1 MNGENNY
8 RDDDGTQA
16 SLKLIFE
23 TGGDF
28 NAFAGSESNEEKF
41 SETTQGNK
49 NIELI
54 HSNMQKKLVPEI
66 GMEFETEEEAFKFY
80 NAYAYGVGFSI
91 RRSKFH
97 KEKCGKLR
105 DRLFVCSAEG
115 KREKNKCDG
124 SVKSH
129 RAETRF
135 GCLARM
141 KISCRLNDKYC
152 VTEFVPEHTHVTSS
166 PCKTHFFRSH
176 RNMSLAQIVEADM
189 ADSSGISPKATLEL
203 LSRQAGGRQNLGFIP
218 VDYKNYL
225 RSKRTREM
233 RVGDTGGLLEYLQ
246 QMQLNDPNFFYAIQ
260 VDEDDMITN
269 IFWADAR
276 MMVDYDYFGD
286 VVCFDTTYRKNKEG
300 RPFAMFVGV
309 NNHRQTVVF
318 GAALLYAETADTFIW
333 LFDTFVKAMSGKK
346 PISILTDQDAAM
358 AKVLLSEWPETCHR
372 LCIWHIYQNA
382 AKHLSNAFEK
392 FKNFTKDFGRCIYDY
407 EDEDDFINAWNNMLE
422 KYNLKDNDW
431 LRRLF
436 NIKEQWA
443 LVYGRQTFC
452 ADITTTQRSES
463 MNSALKKYR
472 LVEDRRYQELKA
484 EFRASQSSPA
494 LSFPVEILKHAS
506 NIYTPEVFKLFQ
518 DELCKAHD
526 CVLKFNGEIGSISKY
541 EVIPHKKYWHHT
553 VTFDSIDNTRWT
565 KNIKA
570 KSTKSTCNVSSEN
583 DSKVEIVRRYRE
595 LCRLHTQLATRASES
610 KDAYETA
617 ILGLNNTLRDV
628 DACLKKKAS
637 QEPTQVIP
645 KTTSASKLNEY
656 ICIDD
661 DIIKVRGI
669 KTKTKVVGN
678 SKRPKNALEKLTK
691 KKKPRNKEECALLEQ
706 EPDSHNETIHMPT
719 QSQATMDISQAEL
732 PQEEELSL
740 LSSEGLDLLSSELT
754 CSAKTHDMCVQDVE

>member
-16 SLKLIFE
+16 SPKLIFE
-23 TGGDF
+23 TGVDF
-28 NAFAGSESNEEKF
+28 NAFADSESNEEKL
-41 SETTQGNK
+41 SETTQGNE

-54 HSNMQKKLVPEI
+54 HSNMQKKLIPVI

-91 RRSKFH
+91 RLSKFH

-152 VTEFVPEHTHVTSS
+152 VTEFVPEHSYVTSS

-189 ADSSGISPKATLEL
+189 ADSSGIAPKTTLEL
-203 LSRQAGGRQNLGFIP
+203 LSRQAGGRQNLGFIL

-233 RVGDTGGLLEYLQ
+233 RVGDTGGL
-246 QMQLNDPNFFYAIQ
+246 
-260 VDEDDMITN
+260 
-269 IFWADAR
+269 

-286 VVCFDTTYRKNKEG
+286 VVCFDTTYRKNKDE

-318 GAALLYAETADTFIW
+318 GAALLYAETTDTFIW

-358 AKVLLSEWPETCHR
+358 AKALLSEWPETCHH

-392 FKNFTKDFGRCIYDY
+392 FKSFTKDFGRCIYDY

-422 KYNLKDNDW
+422 KYNLKDDDW

-452 ADITTTQRSES
+452 DDITTTQRSES
-463 MNSALKKYR
+463 MNSALKKYVSYKYDLLRLFQHFQR

-526 CVLKFNGEIGSISKY
+526 CVLKFNGEIGSISNMKLSL
-541 EVIPHKKYWHHT
+541 IR
-553 VTFDSIDNTRWT
+553 SIGT
-565 KNIKA
+565 
-570 KSTKSTCNVSSEN
+570 
-583 DSKVEIVRRYRE
+583 
-595 LCRLHTQLATRASES
+595 
-610 KDAYETA
+610 
-617 ILGLNNTLRDV
+617 
-628 DACLKKKAS
+628 
-637 QEPTQVIP
+637 
-645 KTTSASKLNEY
+645 
-656 ICIDD
+656 
-661 DIIKVRGI
+661 
-669 KTKTKVVGN
+669 
-678 SKRPKNALEKLTK
+678 
-691 KKKPRNKEECALLEQ
+691 
-706 EPDSHNETIHMPT
+706 T
-719 QSQATMDISQAEL
+719 QSH
-732 PQEEELSL
+732 
-740 LSSEGLDLLSSELT
+740 LT
-754 CSAKTHDMCVQDVE
+754 Q

>member
-1 MNGENNY
+1 
-8 RDDDGTQA
+8 
-16 SLKLIFE
+16 
-23 TGGDF
+23 
-28 NAFAGSESNEEKF
+28 
-41 SETTQGNK
+41 
-49 NIELI
+49 
-54 HSNMQKKLVPEI
+54 MQKKLVPEI

-189 ADSSGISPKATLEL
+189 ADSSGIAPKATLEL

-358 AKVLLSEWPETCHR
+358 AKALLSEWPETCHR

-463 MNSALKKYR
+463 MNSALKKYVSYKYDLLRFFQHFQR

-553 VTFDSIDNTRWT
+553 VTFDSIDNTVLCSCKKYEFAGILCAHALKVLSTRNIKNIPAQYILKRWT

-637 QEPTQVIP
+637 QEPTQVIS

-706 EPDSHNETIHMPT
+706 
-719 QSQATMDISQAEL
+719 
-732 PQEEELSL
+732 
-740 LSSEGLDLLSSELT
+740 
-754 CSAKTHDMCVQDVE
+754 VF